1 MRSTAYRAK
10 KVVREVRNTYKA
22 LFCIS
27 VMERRGESFP
37 PNGFSSTVAWNE
49 AGQRQWTVSFLK
61 NIRELNRKVH
71 TASK

>member
-1 MRSTAYRAK
+1 M
-10 KVVREVRNTYKA
+10 YKGP
-22 LFCIS
+22 FCVSII
-27 VMERRGESFP
+27 ERRGESFP
-37 PNGFSSTVAWNE
+37 LNEFSSTVAWNE